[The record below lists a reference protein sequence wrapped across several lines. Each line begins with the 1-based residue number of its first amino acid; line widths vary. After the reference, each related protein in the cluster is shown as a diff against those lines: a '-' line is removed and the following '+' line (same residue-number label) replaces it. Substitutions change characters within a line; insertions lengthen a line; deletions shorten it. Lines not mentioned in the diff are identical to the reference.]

1 MIQKELAARGIKT
14 SKSKDKWSSLAI
26 GKILSND
33 KYIGDVRV
41 AKPQGRR
48 KGNFEND
55 GGYLF
60 SDAHLAIISRKTFSE
75 VQEERKRRSNIIKD
89 ENGAHRKPTRYSA
102 RRDSKKDE

>member
-1 MIQKELAARGIKT
+1 MIGLFLSPYGYRKADDGSLEISEPEAEVVRLVYELYLSGASVYMIQKELAARGIKT

-26 GKILSND
+26 DKMLSND

-55 GGYLF
+55 GG
-60 SDAHLAIISRKTFSE
+60 
-75 VQEERKRRSNIIKD
+75 
-89 ENGAHRKPTRYSA
+89 
-102 RRDSKKDE
+102 